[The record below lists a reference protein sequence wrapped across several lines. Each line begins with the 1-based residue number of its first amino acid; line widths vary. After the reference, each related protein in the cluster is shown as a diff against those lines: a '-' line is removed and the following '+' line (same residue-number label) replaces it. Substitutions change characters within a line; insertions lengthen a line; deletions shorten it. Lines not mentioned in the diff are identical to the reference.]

1 MNYATRIFL
10 VGIIAL
16 VTVARSEDSPLR
28 KMFAL
33 HPEASSA
40 SSIERCSPEMS
51 DQAVSS
57 LKEAEKNWGA
67 LLAHQ
72 KKFISCDDGE
82 LAEGYSDAIVK
93 LFSKQWSQFADF
105 VSISKKSPDF
115 KIWAIDHID
124 STASTDDLRLVEH
137 NAAICLGGE
146 KVALICKA
154 IEESAKNA
162 LAKSEKESP

>member
-16 VTVARSEDSPLR
+16 STVACSADSPLR

-33 HPEASSA
+33 HPKKASA
-40 SSIERCSPEMS
+40 SAMEHCSPDMS

-57 LKEAEKNWGA
+57 LMEAGKNWST

-82 LAEGYSDAIVK
+82 LAEDYSEAIVK

-124 STASTDDLRLVEH
+124 STTSTDDLRLVEH

-146 KVALICKA
+146 KAALICKA
-154 IEESAKNA
+154 VEESAKNA
-162 LAKSEKESP
+162 LAKSVRESP